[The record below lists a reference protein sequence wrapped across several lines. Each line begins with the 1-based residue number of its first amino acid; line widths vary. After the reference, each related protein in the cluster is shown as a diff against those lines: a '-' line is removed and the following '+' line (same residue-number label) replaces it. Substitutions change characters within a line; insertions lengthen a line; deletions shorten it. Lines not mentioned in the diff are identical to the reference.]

1 MTNVELCKLWKS
13 VIESNGSWTEV
24 VSGYREATGS
34 DAKEQSLK
42 SSISTR
48 LSGIRKELSSRGISD
63 EKVADA
69 LPKLRR
75 ETNAQNYDDV
85 IEFLIGAGQMKKETA
100 E

>member
-1 MTNVELCKLWKS
+1 ME
-13 VIESNGSWTEV
+13 E
-24 VSGYREATGS
+24 
-34 DAKEQSLK
+34 DALLDWDKPLSEQP
-42 SSISTR
+42 
-48 LSGIRKELSSRGISD
+48 

-75 ETNAQNYDDV
+75 ETKAQNYDDV

>member
-13 VIESNGSWTEV
+13 VVESNGTWSEI

-34 DAKEQSLK
+34 KAKDQSLK
-42 SSISTR
+42 SFISSR
-48 LSGIRKELSSRGISD
+48 LSAIRKELSSRGISD

-75 ETNAQNYDDV
+75 ETKAQNYDDV
-85 IEFLIGAGQMKKETA
+85 IEFLIGAGQMEAA

>member
-13 VIESNGSWTEV
+13 VVESNGTWSEI

-34 DAKEQSLK
+34 KAKDQSLK
-42 SSISTR
+42 SFISSR
-48 LSGIRKELSSRGISD
+48 LSAIRKELSSRGISD

-75 ETNAQNYDDV
+75 ETKTKNYDDV
-85 IEFLIGAGQMKKETA
+85 IEFLIGAGQMEAA